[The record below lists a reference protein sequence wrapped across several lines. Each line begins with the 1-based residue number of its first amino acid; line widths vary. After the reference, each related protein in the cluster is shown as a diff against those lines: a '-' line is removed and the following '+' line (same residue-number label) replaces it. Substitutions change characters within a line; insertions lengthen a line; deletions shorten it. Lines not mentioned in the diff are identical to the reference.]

1 MRSKLLIFVLV
12 ASVPLF
18 FSCQRIISNLPVQSV
33 QDCDL
38 RETTVPQFPVY
49 PGSSLI
55 SDIEVLNNTSATI
68 LEYVYDPNASLDDVL
83 RFYSTISICS
93 YYPSR
98 QQNICEGDAE
108 EFGDFSVF
116 ISDDDTLT
124 PVYSLQLSWNKCGVD
139 WDELNSVEND

>member
-1 MRSKLLIFVLV
+1 MRNKLLIFVLV
-12 ASVPLF
+12 AFVPLS

-38 RETTVPQFPVY
+38 RETAVPQFPVY

-55 SDIEVLNNTSATI
+55 SDIEVLNNASATI
-68 LEYVYDPNASLDDVL
+68 LEYVYDPNSSLDDVL
-83 RFYSTISICS
+83 QFYSAVAICS

-98 QQNICEGDAE
+98 QQHICEGDAE
-108 EFGDFSVF
+108 KFGDFSVF
-116 ISDDDTLT
+116 INDTLT
-124 PVYSLQLSWNKCGVD
+124 PIYSLQLSWNKCGVD